1 MRFVSFLQVLLLL
14 SIAAYL
20 LLVTLENPLP
30 VRLPLPLGGGEL
42 SLSVGLTVTL
52 FLVLGALYATLLLL
66 PPVWRAQARRRR
78 EGQERARVEERL
90 TATLQARLGSMAAP
104 VPGAGMSGGLSSA
117 SPSHPSVSHHSAEG
131 APGSELHLQTPT
143 AAPERDVI

>member
-20 LLVTLENPLP
+20 LLVTLENPVP

-42 SLSVGLTVTL
+42 TLSVGLTVTL
-52 FLVLGALYATLLLL
+52 FLLLGALYATLLLL

-78 EGQERARVEERL
+78 EGQERVRVEERL
-90 TATLQARLGSMAAP
+90 TATLQARLGSMP
-104 VPGAGMSGGLSSA
+104 GPTGTGAGPLSGNELQLQ
-117 SPSHPSVSHHSAEG
+117 
-131 APGSELHLQTPT
+131 APA
-143 AAPERDVI
+143 AAPEREVI

>member
-20 LLVTLENPLP
+20 LLVTLENPVP

-42 SLSVGLTVTL
+42 SLPLGLTVTL
-52 FLVLGALYATLLLL
+52 FLLLGAAYATLLLL

-78 EGQERARVEERL
+78 EGLERVRVEERL
-90 TATLQARLGSMAAP
+90 TATLQARLGSMSG
-104 VPGAGMSGGLSSA
+104 PGSLSSLGNTVPSA
-117 SPSHPSVSHHSAEG
+117 DLQLQVSPPPAER
-131 APGSELHLQTPT
+131 E
-143 AAPERDVI
+143 VV